1 MKEEGI
7 IPRAIR
13 ELFAQIEKKRND
25 TSGKSRISVK
35 VQYIQLYNEKVYDL
49 LNTNKQKIV
58 ASKKKAISQ
67 GLKLKMNALTDEVLI
82 ENVFVFECAGVEDAF
97 KYFWKGLRN
106 KVMAS
111 HNMN

>member
-1 MKEEGI
+1 MLLPQFNRKAASIPLTNDDQGENLESIEGTAEDSSPANTLAVHVKEEGI

-58 ASKKKAISQ
+58 ASKKKAIS
-67 GLKLKMNALTDEVLI
+67 
-82 ENVFVFECAGVEDAF
+82 
-97 KYFWKGLRN
+97 
-106 KVMAS
+106 
-111 HNMN
+111 